1 MQFTES
7 TQFDDIVVRLKC
19 AEYIRNRVWDIN
31 ELTDN
36 PAPSLYKLAID
47 EIEKLRAE
55 IIDKERGK

>member
-7 TQFDDIVVRLKC
+7 TQSDDIVVLLNR
-19 AEYIRNRVWDIN
+19 AEYIRNRIWGMY
-31 ELTDN
+31 ELTGT
-36 PAPSLYKLAID
+36 PTPSLYRLAID